1 MKEVKL
7 SLCKDDVIY
16 LRSISSRCGVLV
28 DRRLVWKFRY
38 PITLRKCLK
47 CNAKIYII
55 FLPGWF
61 YDIEVRN
68 ARPAECD

>member
-1 MKEVKL
+1 MTP
-7 SLCKDDVIY
+7 
-16 LRSISSRCGVLV
+16 LV
-28 DRRLVWKFRY
+28 FCRFQPPQLLQPSQHICPAGRQQMLVWKFRY